1 MTRLIVDPGACGFTC
16 EIEIQKVGKY
26 QVTVNIQSKC
36 KQINKLAQNVTEV
49 DFLEIYR
56 GSYGQ
61 NYISQ
66 SAARCKLHPS
76 CVIPCALIK
85 AIEAE
90 LGMAV
95 KKDVV
100 FTYEG

>member
-1 MTRLIVDPGACGFTC
+1 MTKLIVDPGACGFTC
-16 EIEIQKVGKY
+16 EVEVQKIGKY
-26 QVTVNIQSKC
+26 QVTVNVKSQC
-36 KQINKLAQNVTEV
+36 KQIKKLAENVNEI
-49 DFLEIYR
+49 DFLEISR
-56 GSYGQ
+56 GPYGQ

-76 CVIPCALIK
+76 CTIPCALIK

-100 FTYEG
+100 FTYEE